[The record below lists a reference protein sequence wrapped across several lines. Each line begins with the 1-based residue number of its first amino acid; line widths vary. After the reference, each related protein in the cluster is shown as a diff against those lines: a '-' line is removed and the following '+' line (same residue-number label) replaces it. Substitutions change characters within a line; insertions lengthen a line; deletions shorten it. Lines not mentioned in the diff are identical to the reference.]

1 MHLCILICCRTSIWE
16 RRADFMKIGA
26 LGLYPNSSLT
36 IKSLFAAN
44 KNVEN
49 NAVNPF
55 CAQNNSLYSTYIPK
69 NFFVANSNISF
80 KGVEC
85 SPGNFKIKTAYGVE
99 CPCCGQVMLTKKQ
112 SNAFV
117 ARISDKKGADLQKE
131 LEKESSYFR
140 KNEQQIA
147 DILIED
153 SKQNPDLN
161 LSQLVAL
168 EAKESIA
175 QLESEQK
182 NIIGQM
188 RTLSEGLTPK
198 KRERLSKILDEE
210 ESLIDNSDDY
220 VHFKRK
226 NFVDKIEYF
235 HSQCGQKD
243 LEVAGEI
250 SALAQTMPTSGTSKD
265 AFFVKYQRRTNE
277 DIARRLVLPAMVT
290 TEHIR
295 PQSKNGK
302 NSTDNYIPLCGDCN
316 SRRGNTPYNEWF
328 KIRPE
333 MPQNLQEY
341 IYQISDIIQNK
352 GFDGWEFYDT
362 YVDDVIKAVYRETNG
377 KLKLKTPEEAQ
388 MEEKQPEVEAVIV
401 PPKTIE
407 EQREIWM
414 SRYETLTAQISDLH
428 ALRDEL
434 YADEEFLNILQFLQ
448 MQDRVNSSKQT
459 RKVLHRN
466 FMNATSSFKRA
477 KRELKKAKNDG
488 ESVEKIR
495 ELQNRVQNSKGNM
508 DAAKGDYVAESQ
520 RYSSLLA
527 QRDEIK
533 KLITT
538 PEEIIAEIHKTKQQ
552 KAESEQQTSLDTAD
566 SLSKDVQLSALNS
579 SSLEL
584 ERLIEQKKAANA
596 KKEQTLDFDSPK
608 SKKVAS
614 RYFELQ
620 AKMNMLNSM
629 DMETFRKLF
638 ADNQSSIS
646 PDFIVV
652 EAKAAIQKQLANVLK
667 SPVAHFYKTK
677 DEIAEFEFRKRV
689 IDSEISKLTSKV
701 DYDAKLQD
709 LYKRKAEIQKKFSNV
724 NIDKTI
730 ERLQMEADDNLQK
743 FTDSFENYGG
753 YQHSKPKADGTSSS

>member
-1 MHLCILICCRTSIWE
+1 
-16 RRADFMKIGA
+16 MKIGA

-140 KNEQQIA
+140 KNELQIA

-198 KRERLSKILDEE
+198 KRERLSEILDEE

-226 NFVDKIEYF
+226 NFVDKIGYF

-243 LEVAGEI
+243 LEIAGEI
-250 SALAQTMPTSGTSKD
+250 SALAQTMPASGTSKD

-295 PQSKNGK
+295 PQSKSGK
-302 NSTDNYIPLCGDCN
+302 NSTDNYIPP
-316 SRRGNTPYNEWF
+316 S
-328 KIRPE
+328 
-333 MPQNLQEY
+333 
-341 IYQISDIIQNK
+341 
-352 GFDGWEFYDT
+352 
-362 YVDDVIKAVYRETNG
+362 
-377 KLKLKTPEEAQ
+377 
-388 MEEKQPEVEAVIV
+388 
-401 PPKTIE
+401 
-407 EQREIWM
+407 
-414 SRYETLTAQISDLH
+414 
-428 ALRDEL
+428 
-434 YADEEFLNILQFLQ
+434 
-448 MQDRVNSSKQT
+448 
-459 RKVLHRN
+459 
-466 FMNATSSFKRA
+466 
-477 KRELKKAKNDG
+477 
-488 ESVEKIR
+488 
-495 ELQNRVQNSKGNM
+495 
-508 DAAKGDYVAESQ
+508 
-520 RYSSLLA
+520 
-527 QRDEIK
+527 
-533 KLITT
+533 
-538 PEEIIAEIHKTKQQ
+538 
-552 KAESEQQTSLDTAD
+552 
-566 SLSKDVQLSALNS
+566 
-579 SSLEL
+579 
-584 ERLIEQKKAANA
+584 
-596 KKEQTLDFDSPK
+596 
-608 SKKVAS
+608 
-614 RYFELQ
+614 
-620 AKMNMLNSM
+620 
-629 DMETFRKLF
+629 
-638 ADNQSSIS
+638 
-646 PDFIVV
+646 
-652 EAKAAIQKQLANVLK
+652 
-667 SPVAHFYKTK
+667 
-677 DEIAEFEFRKRV
+677 
-689 IDSEISKLTSKV
+689 
-701 DYDAKLQD
+701 
-709 LYKRKAEIQKKFSNV
+709 
-724 NIDKTI
+724 
-730 ERLQMEADDNLQK
+730 
-743 FTDSFENYGG
+743 
-753 YQHSKPKADGTSSS
+753 